1 MELLR
6 AVGLGERAHHTPNQ
20 LSGGQQQR
28 VAIARALVNDPELIL
43 ADEPTGNLDSRTS
56 IEIMEILQRLNRERG
71 ITVLLIT
78 HEHDI
83 AEYGSR
89 VVTVRDGRV
98 RSDEPVARPARR
110 GGGARWRCRPS
121 KPRPDGGAMDIRE
134 TFRVALRAIRRNKV
148 RSALT
153 MLGVIIG
160 VASVIAMI
168 ALGSGARASIDE
180 QIQSQG
186 TTLIYLSSGSF
197 GGPGR
202 ANQGS
207 GSTQTLTLEDAEA
220 VAREVPTI
228 ARWTPGVRGRAQ
240 VIAGNSNWNTQ
251 IEGGNEDYLVDPQLG
266 DRRGRQLHGPRR
278 AGGRQGVP
286 ARRHRRDARSSPTA
300 TRSARSSAC
309 ATCRSACWA
318 CSAAKGQGQWGQDQ
332 DDFVLAPWTT
342 VQKKLLGITYIQQV
356 SITARTSELVEPTAV
371 AITRLMRAR
380 HRIPN
385 PESDDFSV
393 RTIEEMAATRVQ
405 MAETM
410 TGLLMSVA
418 SVSLLVGGIGIM
430 NIMLV
435 SVTER
440 TREIGVRMAVG
451 AKTRDVMR
459 QFLAEAVALSLV
471 GRPRRAS
478 CSGVLVSETIT
489 HSLGWPVD
497 DHRCVDPDRVRVL
510 GGGRHLLRLVPRA
523 QGGQPRPDRGPAL
536 RVT

>member
-1 MELLR
+1 M
-6 AVGLGERAHHTPNQ
+6 N
-20 LSGGQQQR
+20 
-28 VAIARALVNDPELIL
+28 
-43 ADEPTGNLDSRTS
+43 
-56 IEIMEILQRLNRERG
+56 
-71 ITVLLIT
+71 
-78 HEHDI
+78 
-83 AEYGSR
+83 
-89 VVTVRDGRV
+89 
-98 RSDEPVARPARR
+98 
-110 GGGARWRCRPS
+110 
-121 KPRPDGGAMDIRE
+121 IRE

-168 ALGSGARASIDE
+168 ALGSGARAAIDE

-186 TTLIYLSSGSF
+186 TALIYLSSGSW

-202 ANQGS
+202 ARQGA
-207 GSTQTLTLEDAEA
+207 GTTQTLTVEDAEA
-220 VAREVPTI
+220 VAREVPTV
-228 ARWTPGVRGRAQ
+228 ARYTPGVRGRAQ

-251 IEGGNEDYLVDPQLG
+251 LEGGNEDFLVIRNWLVADGANFTVRDVLVAEKVCLLGATVARTLFPDGDPIGQIIRVRNMPFRVLG
-266 DRRGRQLHGPRR
+266 VLAP
-278 AGGRQGVP
+278 
-286 ARRHRRDARSSPTA
+286 
-300 TRSARSSAC
+300 
-309 ATCRSACWA
+309 
-318 CSAAKGQGQWGQDQ
+318 KGQGQFGQDQ

-342 VQKKLLGITYIQQV
+342 IQKKLLGITYLHQV
-356 SITARTSELVEPTAV
+356 AITARSSELVEPTAV

-380 HRIPN
+380 HRIAN
-385 PESDDFSV
+385 PDEDDFSV

-459 QFLAEAVALSLV
+459 QFLAEAIALSLV
-471 GRPRRAS
+471 GGLAGILL
-478 CSGVLVSETIT
+478 GVAVSQTIT
-489 HSLGWPVD
+489 QSLGWPVAITSASILVAFAFSAAVGIFFGWYPA
-497 DHRCVDPDRVRVL
+497 RKAANLDPIE
-510 GGGRHLLRLVPRA
+510 
-523 QGGQPRPDRGPAL
+523 AL
-536 RVT
+536 RYE